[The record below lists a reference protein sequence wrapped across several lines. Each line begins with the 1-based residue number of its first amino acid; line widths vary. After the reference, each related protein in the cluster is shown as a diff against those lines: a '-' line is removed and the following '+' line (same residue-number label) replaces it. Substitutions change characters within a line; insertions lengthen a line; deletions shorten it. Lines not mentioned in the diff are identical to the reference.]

1 MLFTNVVVSLL
12 NVSGRGGKGKLDKLK
27 YASRRCSVLGG
38 NVRSPGKT
46 SPAGMIGSR
55 EGTGIGRT
63 MKEYEDQLEA
73 LKKENFNL
81 KLRIYFLEERM
92 GITSADENAI
102 KKNIELKVSHRIY
115 NSSLYSLHILLPSI
129 EEEKFALLIKRRFCQ
144 APMICFVALS
154 GRN

>member
-1 MLFTNVVVSLL
+1 MIDLKSLSYR
-12 NVSGRGGKGKLDKLK
+12 VFKTCAHEAISPEKKIGQIKIWF
-27 YASRRCSVLGG
+27 RRYSVLGA
-38 NVRSPGKT
+38 NARSPGKT

-102 KKNIELKVSHRIY
+102 KKNIELKVSYRIQ
-115 NSSLYSLHILLPSI
+115 NLPSLNVQLPNQSANHL
-129 EEEKFALLIKRRFCQ
+129 F
-144 APMICFVALS
+144 CFVVRWKLS
-154 GRN
+154 R

>member
-1 MLFTNVVVSLL
+1 M
-12 NVSGRGGKGKLDKLK
+12 
-27 YASRRCSVLGG
+27 
-38 NVRSPGKT
+38 RSPGKT

-115 NSSLYSLHILLPSI
+115 NSLFIYIFLTSI
-129 EEEKFALLIKRRFCQ
+129 EDEKFALNVVCQ
-144 APMICFVALS
+144 APMIRFVALS

>member
-1 MLFTNVVVSLL
+1 M
-12 NVSGRGGKGKLDKLK
+12 
-27 YASRRCSVLGG
+27 
-38 NVRSPGKT
+38 RSPGKT
-46 SPAGMIGSR
+46 SPAGMIGNR

-102 KKNIELKVSHRIY
+102 KKNIELKVSYR
-115 NSSLYSLHILLPSI
+115 ILLFPLFISLLSI
-129 EEEKFALLIKRRFCQ
+129 PWEKKDLL
-144 APMICFVALS
+144 PMIRFVSLS

>member
-1 MLFTNVVVSLL
+1 M
-12 NVSGRGGKGKLDKLK
+12 
-27 YASRRCSVLGG
+27 
-38 NVRSPGKT
+38 RSPGKT

-115 NSSLYSLHILLPSI
+115 NSLFIYILLASI
-129 EEEKFALLIKRRFCQ
+129 EDEKFALNVVCQ